1 MNYEKLICGK
11 NLIIKDVMKCIE
23 DNAKGTAFIVGWRRV
38 EMKNETVTAR
48 YRDKRFQLAGHQD
61 KNRSGI

>member
-23 DNAKGTAFIVGWRRV
+23 DNAKGTASW
-38 EMKNETVTAR
+38 NEQR
-48 YRDKRFQLAGHQD
+48 KKILP
-61 KNRSGI
+61 